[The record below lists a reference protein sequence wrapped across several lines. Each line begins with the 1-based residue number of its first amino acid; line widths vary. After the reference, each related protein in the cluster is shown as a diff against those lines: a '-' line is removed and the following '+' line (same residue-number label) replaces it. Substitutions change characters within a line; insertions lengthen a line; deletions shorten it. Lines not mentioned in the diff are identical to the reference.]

1 MKRPGGWGG
10 GGIAAGGGGLEDRNE
25 EIQLRRLFFVLF
37 FLSIGTE
44 KWEPLLNIITV
55 MYTFLHA
62 FVPNSQFRN

>member
-1 MKRPGGWGG
+1 MKRPGV
-10 GGIAAGGGGLEDRNE
+10 GGIAAGVGGLEDRNE
-25 EIQLRRLFFVLF
+25 EILLRLRLFFVLF

-55 MYTFLHA
+55 IYTFLHA